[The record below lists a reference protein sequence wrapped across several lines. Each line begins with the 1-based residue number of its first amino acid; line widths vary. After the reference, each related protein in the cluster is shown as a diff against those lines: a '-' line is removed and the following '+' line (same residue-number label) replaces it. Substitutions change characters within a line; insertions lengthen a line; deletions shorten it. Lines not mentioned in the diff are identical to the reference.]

1 MPAAQNAEQTVVT
14 IESSNISDL
23 LSNVCNICCCL
34 GGANYIHKHSARR
47 AEVGECVNARTFSC
61 TVIHRRQII
70 QPKDEFM
77 LPSGGVEITPFV
89 IERVQGV
96 EKSNHQSR
104 IEYVPASSGH
114 TQHRR
119 Q

>member
-1 MPAAQNAEQTVVT
+1 MFVT
-14 IESSNISDL
+14 IDVQWTKGSDCH
-23 LSNVCNICCCL
+23 NHT
-34 GGANYIHKHSARR
+34 HKHNTRR
-47 AEVGECVNARTFSC
+47 PEVGDCVSACTYSC

-70 QPKDEFM
+70 QPKDVFM

-89 IERVQGV
+89 VERVQEIG
-96 EKSNHQSR
+96 KSNHQSR

-114 TQHRR
+114 TQRRR

>member
-1 MPAAQNAEQTVVT
+1 VET
-14 IESSNISDL
+14 EGSD
-23 LSNVCNICCCL
+23 SHM
-34 GGANYIHKHSARR
+34 HKHNTRR
-47 AEVGECVNARTFSC
+47 AEVGDCTYSF

-70 QPKDEFM
+70 QPRDVFM

-89 IERVQGV
+89 VERVQEVG
-96 EKSNHQSR
+96 KSNHQSR